1 MQTTEGNK
9 LIEKIQKE
17 ISKSGINQNKLIEQ
31 LTELREIALKEEDP
45 TSTKVIR
52 LTYEHLA
59 EHGTFNIPIP
69 ADELVAE
76 GDEEDTE
83 AEMMINSIETDEDR
97 VESLNYLLS
106 LMHDRENP
114 SNRQELFEYRDALK
128 NY

>member
-1 MQTTEGNK
+1 MQTIEANK

-17 ISKSGINQNKLIEQ
+17 ISKSGINSSKLVEQ
-31 LTELREIALKEEDP
+31 LTELREFALKEEDP
-45 TSTKVIR
+45 TLTKVLR
-52 LTYEHLA
+52 LTYEHIA
-59 EHGTFNIPIP
+59 EYGSFNIPIP

-76 GDEEDTE
+76 GDEEDAE

>member
-31 LTELREIALKEEDP
+31 LRELREIALKEEDP
-45 TSTKVIR
+45 TLTKVIR
-52 LTYEHLA
+52 LAYEHLA

-76 GDEEDTE
+76 GDEEDAE